1 MLACLLLLLH
11 GVHLPIAYQFAAGG
25 AENKALRRRR
35 GSVGV
40 WEYERRCPVAS
51 VRFGCHLLPLPYWFR
66 LIGVQLPE
74 MSSKVGAVASCHVVG
89 KFGFLGCKAKKKC
102 VVCQDCMCVSC
113 WLLLLLAV
121 SHDFISLTAYGHEWP
136 TERSNQFHLPTQH
149 STTYSPPS
157 SVWLLISSDTDRFRR
172 CHYCSLR
179 HHSCYHHRVSVTVD
193 EQMCV
198 SLPVLSISIVPI
210 YRVITVPYHSV
221 LVASWSVYYHRVPTT
236 TTTIT
241 VGVHV
246 LEVWRSSV
254 TMGLDPSWP
263 LLTLQNRYLHRY

>member
-1 MLACLLLLLH
+1 MLCLPVCCCYCMVSIFPSHISSQLVEQKTKHYGGDVVLLE
-11 GVHLPIAYQFAAGG
+11 Y
-25 AENKALRRRR
+25 ESM
-35 GSVGV
+35 SVGV
-40 WEYERRCPVAS
+40 
-51 VRFGCHLLPLPYWFR
+51 LLPR
-66 LIGVQLPE
+66 CG
-74 MSSKVGAVASCHVVG
+74 SVAICCHCHIDFVWLVFSCQRW
-89 KFGFLGCKAKKKC
+89 AR
-102 VVCQDCMCVSC
+102 
-113 WLLLLLAV
+113 
-121 SHDFISLTAYGHEWP
+121 SLTAYGHEWP